1 VSKKSILCKLEKMTA
16 GGIDMAMKRC
26 PICGEKFSDT
36 YRDCPFCEEEDALRD
51 GEEIRRHPRKGG
63 SRVSHGRQ
71 FNIITPTLVVLIL
84 IMAAL
89 LVYLLYGDKLGEK
102 FGDKKDKPGKAPVE
116 DIIEE
121 QPGEDP
127 SQGTMPE
134 DSTGTED
141 PVVLPLETDY
151 DMTMKLPSGINLSTT
166 DFSLRAAGESHTI
179 RVTGGGN
186 GTYSWV
192 SEDDGIASV
201 DENGKVVAVSN
212 GTVNVVVTDGEKKG
226 VCIVRV
232 RASGTT
238 QTQNPTTEDPASGT
252 LKAGEAK
259 VINAPNGVRVRS
271 GPSTDHE
278 VLATIS
284 NGAKVKVVK
293 HAEGDWYNITFSG
306 VGGATTSGYMKA
318 DYLQNT

>member
-1 VSKKSILCKLEKMTA
+1 
-16 GGIDMAMKRC
+16 MAMKRC

-51 GEEIRRHPRKGG
+51 GEEIRRYPRKGG
-63 SRVSHGRQ
+63 NRVSHGRQ
-71 FNIITPTLVVLIL
+71 FNIITPTLILLIV

-89 LVYLLYGDKLGEK
+89 LVYLLYGDKLAEK
-102 FGDKKDKPGKAPVE
+102 FGDKKDKPSKAPVE

-121 QPGEDP
+121 QPEEDP
-127 SQGTMPE
+127 EEGTMPE

-151 DMTMKLPSGINLSTT
+151 EMTMKLPSGIVLDRNPADVTLKV
-166 DFSLRAAGESHTI
+166 GESFALQ
-179 RVTGGGN
+179 VTGGGN

-201 DENGKVVAVSN
+201 DDNGKVVAVSGGN
-212 GTVNVVVTDGEKKG
+212 VNVVVTDGEKKG

-232 RASGTT
+232 KGGSTT
-238 QTQNPTTEDPASGT
+238 QTQNPTTEEPASGA

-259 VINAPNGVRVRS
+259 VVNAPNGVRVRS

-306 VGGATTSGYMKA
+306 MGGTTTSGYMKA